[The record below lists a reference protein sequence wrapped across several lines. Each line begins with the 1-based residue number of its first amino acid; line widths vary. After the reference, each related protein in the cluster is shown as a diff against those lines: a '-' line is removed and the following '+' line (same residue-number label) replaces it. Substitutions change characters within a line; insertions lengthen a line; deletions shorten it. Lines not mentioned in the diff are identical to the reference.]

1 MNETNVNYEATTLY
15 QSEILL
21 FI

>member
-1 MNETNVNYEATTLY
+1 MKQTLKMRQQLY

>member
-1 MNETNVNYEATTLY
+1 MKQMPNMKQQLY